1 MTAEEFFKLFGLK
14 KEDYIKEYLWNSDR
28 ATGFTILKTY
38 PKTKF
43 FQPAVT
49 ITGAD
54 DTLAMVKVYVT
65 PKENSAIW
73 PVGSTTTK
81 ISLYGLDKSPFQ
93 EENNDPNAPTK
104 ESSEKSSA
112 SFLQPINLEE
122 ENRYTFNSKEQTFFD
137 IKRKQS
143 ITANSLVELVY
154 QDHISTYTSSRGYL
168 LQGKFFLHRLRMK
181 LTEWLGKV
189 FVIIIPTISGR
200 KIDNEAYNLLFRPF
214 PWVKKEGI
222 KDKPVGTELE
232 DYENLIKKINPLTF
246 SFLTGFLLILYWV
259 YYNFCSDF
267 LGIIS
272 FIKANKEDQI
282 FSVTLIAFIVLFF
295 NYILPNVL
303 LFMLNVLV
311 KIYAKLSVKRYEL

>member
-1 MTAEEFFKLFGLK
+1 MTAEEFFKLFGLR

-49 ITGAD
+49 IAGAD

-65 PKENSAIW
+65 PKENSEIW

-104 ESSEKSSA
+104 ESSEKCST

-143 ITANSLVELVY
+143 ITANALVELVY
-154 QDHISTYTSSRGYL
+154 QDHISTYMSSRGYL
-168 LQGKFFLHRLRMK
+168 LQGKFFLHRLLMK
-181 LTEWLGKV
+181 IIEWLGKV
-189 FVIIIPTISGR
+189 LVIIIPIISGR
-200 KIDNEAYNLLFRPF
+200 KIDNEAYNLLFKPF
-214 PWVKKEGI
+214 FWGKIEGI
-222 KDKPVGTELE
+222 KDKRPGTELE

-267 LGIIS
+267 LGIIA

-303 LFMLNVLV
+303 LFMLNGLV